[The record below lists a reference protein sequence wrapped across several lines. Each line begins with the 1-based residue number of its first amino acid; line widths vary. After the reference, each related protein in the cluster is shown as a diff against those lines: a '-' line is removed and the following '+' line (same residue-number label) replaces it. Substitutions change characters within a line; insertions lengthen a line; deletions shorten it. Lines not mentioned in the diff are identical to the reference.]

1 MRSSLSPARRGP
13 ARPSWAARA
22 PLRAVCGSL
31 APGRGGVAGAHR
43 RRRRDREPAPLPV
56 HFERMDSLRRPCE
69 LPSPPCVARRAGA
82 PSAMRQLGE
91 LAQKTLALHP
101 TSAGSAISSTDFV
114 GSSSPPIFSYLKCS
128 DCGCP
133 STRTRQSVRAQTWP
147 FLGCTHRPSSTSTS
161 RPRLRRG
168 ATGGARPPGEALG
181 GGLLRGG
188 GCACDTAPREP
199 WSPGDRRM
207 RGA

>member
-1 MRSSLSPARRGP
+1 M
-13 ARPSWAARA
+13 
-22 PLRAVCGSL
+22 
-31 APGRGGVAGAHR
+31 AGAHR

-114 GSSSPPIFSYLKCS
+114 GSSSPPIVSYLKCS
-128 DCGCP
+128 TAAALALARGSRCARKRGPFGGVRTGLVAPQPRARVCEEGLREAHDLPGRR
-133 STRTRQSVRAQTWP
+133 SAEVYSGVGGRAGDTRERRTNPWRSR
-147 FLGCTHRPSSTSTS
+147 RP
-161 RPRLRRG
+161 
-168 ATGGARPPGEALG
+168 ADA
-181 GGLLRGG
+181 
-188 GCACDTAPREP
+188 
-199 WSPGDRRM
+199 
-207 RGA
+207 

>member
-1 MRSSLSPARRGP
+1 MWLRVGGVLSSLSPWRVAVP
-13 ARPSWAARA
+13 AACCVWLARA
-22 PLRAVCGSL
+22 RTRGLVVAYRTAAATASQPHFLWSS
-31 APGRGGVAGAHR
+31 GRGEVR
-43 RRRRDREPAPLPV
+43 
-56 HFERMDSLRRPCE
+56 RRPCE

-82 PSAMRQLGE
+82 PSAMHQLGE

-147 FLGCTHRPSSTSTS
+147 FWGCTHRPSSTSTS

-168 ATGGARPPGEALG
+168 ATGGARPPGEALSG
-181 GGLLRGG
+181 TLLRGG
-188 GCACDTAPREP
+188 GPR
-199 WSPGDRRM
+199 G
-207 RGA
+207 

>member
-147 FLGCTHRPSSTSTS
+147 FWGCTHRPSSTSTS

-168 ATGGARPPGEALG
+168 ATGGARPPGEALSG
-181 GGLLRGG
+181 TLLRGG
-188 GCACDTAPREP
+188 GPR
-199 WSPGDRRM
+199 G
-207 RGA
+207 